1 MKLEEPEVP
10 NKDPKGFQTLKLS
23 AQASSSSV
31 APEAQRPATVT
42 GPLTPKAKQM
52 PVRRGD
58 VPPKT
63 SIPTQSVYATGRP
76 IIMPPGPGTGTG
88 PRQPPTPPPSGVVEP
103 PEPLSDQAKVRF
115 WRDRALQA
123 EARLQ
128 ERDQQIRQQSQEIL
142 DLSWKAKV
150 AADWT
155 EWWEHHSH
163 EFTPL
168 PQQRPSTERRRSRSR
183 SVSTSVTR
191 RTGRSVTPSQ
201 GSRRSVTPTRRGRVG
216 PGPLGGLGEE
226 TLQEI
231 EALEEYTL
239 DSFDSITEPTSQAVM
254 VSVIGYD
261 RDDLEGHLPW
271 ASRLDHTEVVEMA
284 RRRRREM
291 LGGDYPKKPVKDG
304 WLGPVSAEARDNELT
319 LLHNIRWWFYPCRK
333 GSLPQFRYDG
343 AIDGWRKTVLAFSGN
358 RIYIMQR
365 DDPMSTPIP
374 RLTDYEDVEIMIVA
388 RPLRGE
394 EGMGAAAVGKGH
406 RNTTYTGYR
415 GPDTQGQ
422 RSTPRARP

>member
-1 MKLEEPEVP
+1 MSVARRSATPGPRSTSAIRGPPATFSSAAGRPPPTSSSHSIFILGRCGTAKTTNKVPTSVKQEEPEVP

-23 AQASSSSV
+23 AQSSFPV
-31 APEAQRPATVT
+31 APDAQKPSIVT

-58 VPPKT
+58 VIQGT
-63 SIPTQSVYATGRP
+63 SIPTQPAYTTGRP
-76 IIMPPGPGTGTG
+76 IAMLPGPDTNTG
-88 PRQPPTPPPSGVVEP
+88 PRQLPTPPPSGVVEP
-103 PEPLSDQAKVRF
+103 PEMSSDQAKVKF

-128 ERDQQIRQQSQEIL
+128 EREHQIRQQSQEIL

-155 EWWEHHSH
+155 QWWEHHSH

-168 PQQRPSTERRRSRSR
+168 PHERSSTDRRQSRSR

-226 TLQEI
+226 TLQEM

-239 DSFDSITEPTSQAVM
+239 DSIAEPTSQEVM
-254 VSVIGYD
+254 VRVTGYD

-271 ASRLDHTEVVEMA
+271 ASRLEHAELVEMA
-284 RRRRREM
+284 RRRRREI
-291 LGGDYPKKPVKDG
+291 LGGDYPKEPIKDG
-304 WLGPVSAEARDNELT
+304 WLGPVPPEARDNEST
-319 LLHNIRWWFYPCRK
+319 LLHNVRWWFFPCKR
-333 GSLPQFRYDG
+333 GSLPPFRYDG
-343 AIDGWRKTVLAFSGN
+343 AIDAWRKTVLAFSN
-358 RIYIMQR
+358 DRIYIMQR
-365 DDPMSTPIP
+365 DDPMSYPSI
-374 RLTDYEDVEIMIVA
+374 D
-388 RPLRGE
+388 
-394 EGMGAAAVGKGH
+394 
-406 RNTTYTGYR
+406 
-415 GPDTQGQ
+415 
-422 RSTPRARP
+422 